1 MPMPARNQS
10 TENYRYGFQ
19 GQESDDEVKGE
30 GNSINFEF
38 RMHDPRIGRFLSVD
52 PLSAKYPHNSP
63 YAFSENIVI
72 HCFELEGL
80 ERYYSPEGKSLGQ
93 ITPVIEGVSADE
105 IRVISQGEWNR
116 IQSEPYKATW
126 LKSYFLYN
134 GSSDLTS
141 SKNKTVLSSIFN
153 SKTGMK
159 LGDNKIELQSM
170 PYPGQWSDDTK
181 TISIDSDNEYANDYF
196 TLINMMVKEGTHMS
210 DYHLQVTNPTDGNN
224 VRELNG
230 YVNAANHESFS
241 NTNEDYRHTF
251 ITGAGKFLY
260 ELKVQAMDAEYY
272 GREEDAKYFY
282 GEFNKYL
289 SGMESAGIKFDF
301 TDLDAYYDKIAK
313 DGRTLDVI
321 VRPQAVKYEY
331 KK

>member
-1 MPMPARNQS
+1 
-10 TENYRYGFQ
+10 
-19 GQESDDEVKGE
+19 
-30 GNSINFEF
+30 
-38 RMHDPRIGRFLSVD
+38 
-52 PLSAKYPHNSP
+52 
-63 YAFSENIVI
+63 
-72 HCFELEGL
+72 
-80 ERYYSPEGKSLGQ
+80 
-93 ITPVIEGVSADE
+93 
-105 IRVISQGEWNR
+105 
-116 IQSEPYKATW
+116 